1 MLMKLTPSFDRNG
14 AKSQHESLARD
25 RGNRL
30 SMRWQPKIKAE
41 RSNEVHEEKKII
53 FTNHFDV
60 KFTKKLAYFNKEEKI
75 ICQMKRYKFLEQ
87 FQTDSY

>member
-1 MLMKLTPSFDRNG
+1 MKLTPSCHRNG

-30 SMRWQPKIKAE
+30 SMRWQPRIMAE

-60 KFTKKLAYFNKEEKI
+60 KFTQKLAYFNKKEKNYVPD
-75 ICQMKRYKFLEQ
+75 KRL
-87 FQTDSY
+87 